1 MRATSA
7 PEGGIATPV
16 FGDILPLIANESDPL
31 SDESL
36 RADRGMLMPADPA
49 GRPSRL
55 QPNVERTEAM
65 ASRCI
70 AIVGGGPSGAL
81 CAERLASAGF
91 PVTLF
96 DEHLAW
102 EKPCGGGLTHKALRS
117 YPFLFNG
124 PYQKK
129 VVQQVELISG
139 KGDRAHLSLDHPIVI
154 YSRAVLNGLLL
165 ERAANAG
172 CRIVRSRVS
181 SVDVAGKSPSF
192 TAENAIQNTDF
203 LILASGARNSFF
215 PDTRPLAPADLE
227 MTLGYFVPSCADTIQ
242 VKFVRGLQGYIWSF
256 PRCDHLS
263 VGICG
268 SLARHTSSELRQHLA
283 QFMRQEGIS
292 TGGARF
298 YSHVLPSPRAH
309 TLASRCIA
317 GRNWALIGDAAG
329 WVDPITGEGLY
340 YALRSGELLA
350 EALISGQPEAY
361 PRRVR
366 ADFSAD
372 LEIAARIA
380 RQFYHGSF
388 LGGAVTTRLIQF
400 IGRSTTFRTMIA
412 DLFSGSQNYASLKRR
427 LWSQIATTLAEVLDS
442 VFRPAKSTPP
452 RPTPEDA

>member
-1 MRATSA
+1 M
-7 PEGGIATPV
+7 V
-16 FGDILPLIANESDPL
+16 
-31 SDESL
+31 
-36 RADRGMLMPADPA
+36 
-49 GRPSRL
+49 SR
-55 QPNVERTEAM
+55 R
-65 ASRCI
+65 I

-81 CAERLASAGF
+81 CGERLASAGLD
-91 PVTLF
+91 VTLF

-117 YPFLFNG
+117 YPFLLDAAY
-124 PYQKK
+124 PKK
-129 VVQQVELISG
+129 VIQRIELISTSG
-139 KGDRAHLSLDHPIVI
+139 NRARLCLDHPIVI

-172 CRIVRSRVS
+172 CRVVRSRVS
-181 SVDVAGKSPSF
+181 SVDISRKSPCF
-192 TAENAIQNTDF
+192 TAENATQHTDF

-215 PDTRPLAPADLE
+215 PATHPLTPADLE
-227 MTLGYFVPSCADTIQ
+227 MTLGYFVPSRADEIQ

-268 SLARHTSSELRQHLA
+268 SLARHTSRELQQYLD
-283 QFMRQEGIS
+283 QFIRDESIS
-292 TGGARF
+292 LEGARF

-309 TLASRCIA
+309 TLASRRVA
-317 GRNWALIGDAAG
+317 GPNWALIGDAAG

-350 EALISGQPEAY
+350 DSLISGQPELY

-380 RQFYHGSF
+380 RNFYHGRF
-388 LGGAVTTRLIQF
+388 LGGAVTTRMIQF
-400 IGRSTTFRTMIA
+400 IARSTTFRAMVT
-412 DLFSGSQNYASLKRR
+412 DLFCGAQNYASLKRR
-427 LWSQIATTLAEVLDS
+427 LWSQLATTLAEVLDS
-442 VFRPAKSTPP
+442 VFRGPAKATAP
-452 RPTPEDA
+452 RHSPGDA